1 MELQSE
7 TILDLKAFNRLF
19 GEYQQRFIRFAG
31 TYVSDAATAAD
42 IVMESFMAAW
52 EKRDMLSA
60 SAFPPYALT
69 IVKNKCLNHLRSQG
83 VRLRAAEDIHSHGA
97 RMLRTRIS
105 TLEACNPDEIFSK
118 EVTLII
124 RQTLSSLPEQ
134 TRHIFMLSR
143 FENRSNKE
151 IAEAVGLSVKS
162 VEYHIGKA
170 LKVLRVSLKDY
181 LPLFYLLF
189 YY

>member
-1 MELQSE
+1 MNGYTADSFSQIYTSLYKRSFYF
-7 TILDLKAFNRLF
+7 TKSYVHDDL
-19 GEYQQRFIRFAG
+19 
-31 TYVSDAATAAD
+31 V
-42 IVMESFMAAW
+42 
-52 EKRDMLSA
+52 
-60 SAFPPYALT
+60 
-69 IVKNKCLNHLRSQG
+69 
-83 VRLRAAEDIHSHGA
+83 AEDITSESLIKLWERLKESPVAQEAVLPLLLTILKHKSLDYLKH
-97 RMLRTRIS
+97 REVELRSCSELESWWMQELSIRLS

-118 EVTLII
+118 EVTHLI

>member
-1 MELQSE
+1 MNGYTADSFSQIYTSLYKRSFYF
-7 TILDLKAFNRLF
+7 TKSYVHDDL
-19 GEYQQRFIRFAG
+19 
-31 TYVSDAATAAD
+31 V
-42 IVMESFMAAW
+42 
-52 EKRDMLSA
+52 
-60 SAFPPYALT
+60 
-69 IVKNKCLNHLRSQG
+69 
-83 VRLRAAEDIHSHGA
+83 AEDITSESLIKLWERLKESPVAQEAVLPLLLTILKHKSLDYLKHREVELRSCSELEA
-97 RMLRTRIS
+97 WRMQELSIRLS

-118 EVTLII
+118 EVTHII

-151 IAEAVGLSVKS
+151 IAETVGLSVKS

-181 LPLFYLLF
+181 LLLFYLLF